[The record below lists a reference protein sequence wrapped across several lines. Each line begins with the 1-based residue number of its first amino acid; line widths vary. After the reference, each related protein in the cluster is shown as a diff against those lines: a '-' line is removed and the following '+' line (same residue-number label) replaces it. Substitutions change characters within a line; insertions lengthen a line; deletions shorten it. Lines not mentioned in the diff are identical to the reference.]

1 MEEHAKQQTMKIKM
15 KMASKGYVGYLL
27 SAASNPTVQ
36 AALETT
42 TAQRLSAETQTQNQ
56 KTLGSAY

>member
-1 MEEHAKQQTMKIKM
+1 MCFSDGGTCKTTEDEDKDEDAVG
-15 KMASKGYVGYLL
+15 MAGKGYVGYLL

-42 TAQRLSAETQTQNQ
+42 TTQ
-56 KTLGSAY
+56 